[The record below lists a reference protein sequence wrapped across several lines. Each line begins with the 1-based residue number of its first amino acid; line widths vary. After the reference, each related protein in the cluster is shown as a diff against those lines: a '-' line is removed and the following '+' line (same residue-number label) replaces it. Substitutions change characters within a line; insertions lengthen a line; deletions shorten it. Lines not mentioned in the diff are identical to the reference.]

1 VIFAPTLLGTSK
13 RPNVQDRPEIR
24 LRAGGGHRLRLPKR
38 LPGILKLFACSWMG
52 WPCGDPAS
60 SRGRCRLAVSAR
72 GLISALNFCRRSHRP
87 ISVIC
92 EARFVSSP
100 RLAAPRLNPISH
112 FFSPSFGLPK
122 LNIPDALHWNE
133 DTDLLCAVFTKP
145 YASRPPSPSASPIIF
160 GRLASFWT
168 PRSQCSRLTR

>member
-1 VIFAPTLLGTSK
+1 MDNHQRSAYISAPRVRRTHLAQVAELVDALVSGTSGESRGGSSPLLGTRK
-13 RPNVQDRPEIR
+13 RPNAQGRPEIR

-38 LPGILKLFACSWMG
+38 LPGVLKLFACSWMG

-92 EARFVSSP
+92 EARFVSSL
-100 RLAAPRLNPISH
+100 RLAAPFLYP
-112 FFSPSFGLPK
+112 
-122 LNIPDALHWNE
+122 
-133 DTDLLCAVFTKP
+133 
-145 YASRPPSPSASPIIF
+145 
-160 GRLASFWT
+160 
-168 PRSQCSRLTR
+168 